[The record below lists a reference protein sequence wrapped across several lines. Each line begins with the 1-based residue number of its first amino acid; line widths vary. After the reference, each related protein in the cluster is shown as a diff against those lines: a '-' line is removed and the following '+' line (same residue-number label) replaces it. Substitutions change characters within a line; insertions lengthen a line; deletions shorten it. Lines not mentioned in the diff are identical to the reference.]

1 MFQTISLRILHNY
14 FDDSNKIIFKTVSQQ
29 NRFYHGSITIF
40 NLNSRKRLE
49 NFKLIISNLIQFW
62 GNIFITQYI
71 S

>member
-40 NLNSRKRLE
+40 NLNSRKRL
-49 NFKLIISNLIQFW
+49 
-62 GNIFITQYI
+62 
-71 S
+71 